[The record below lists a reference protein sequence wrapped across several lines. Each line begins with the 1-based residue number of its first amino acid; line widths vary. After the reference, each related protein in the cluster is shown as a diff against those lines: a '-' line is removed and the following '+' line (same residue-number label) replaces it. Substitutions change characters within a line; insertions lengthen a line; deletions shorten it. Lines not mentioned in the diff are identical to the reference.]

1 MGPALTIRYF
11 GHACFTVSD
20 SAGVTVAI
28 DPFDDA
34 VGYEVPALSANVCLV
49 THDHFDH
56 SNTSAIAG
64 SPEIVTTEGETTA
77 AGISITGVTAA
88 HHAPGENEERGDIVM
103 YRWQMEGVNLAHLG
117 DLGTELSLE
126 QVEALG
132 EIDVLFVPVGGHYTI
147 DAQQAINTI
156 NAISPKLAVPMHF
169 RTEASAEKLDVLA
182 PVDDF
187 LAALPT
193 QWLVSQSDVNSVAI
207 PVSEIEEED
216 APLKVFVL
224 GYK

>member
-1 MGPALTIRYF
+1 
-11 GHACFTVSD
+11 
-20 SAGVTVAI
+20 
-28 DPFDDA
+28 
-34 VGYEVPALSANVCLV
+34 
-49 THDHFDH
+49 
-56 SNTSAIAG
+56 
-64 SPEIVTTEGETTA
+64 
-77 AGISITGVTAA
+77 
-88 HHAPGENEERGDIVM
+88 
-103 YRWQMEGVNLAHLG
+103 MEGVNLAHLG